1 MRAAMQNGDKAYFL
15 DIKNSI
21 GRTEKPRQLLSG
33 LAGLISKVGYSSSFM
48 EAGQDRDLNDAGYLW
63 WVVNKGVLN
72 TRTLEGELFKENLR
86 ESLRESAELI
96 ERKLRNQM
104 MEFDRR

>member
-1 MRAAMQNGDKAYFL
+1 
-15 DIKNSI
+15 
-21 GRTEKPRQLLSG
+21 
-33 LAGLISKVGYSSSFM
+33 M
-48 EAGQDRDLNDAGYLW
+48 EAGQDRDLNDSGKLW
-63 WVVNKGVLN
+63 WVINKGVLN
-72 TRTLEGELFKENLR
+72 TRTLEGGLFKENLR